1 MENKSEF
8 LDFIVENSLLD
19 NTYSNY
25 LVRTSKNG
33 LKQNERNYLNYV
45 LTGNSEKLKK
55 IQSLDEQKIP
65 DILRNLSD
73 SHFSVK
79 NFTNVS
85 IYDYFNK
92 PDLDQTLQTYLRK
105 LVIVHQ
111 HDGTKDL
118 NINFLVYL
126 LNISLIKKITG
137 DKTEDYIFSNSTKII
152 QENRANSEPNDNLE
166 ALISVLFGLDSEAC
180 WKKITKLR
188 SASIFSNTIDKIGE
202 ILIDISGTNHSNQ
215 TLIRDEIINQII
227 LKLQSTKFEVKFNYI
242 PFSNSSRELSVIEKT
257 LVSHIINQKK
267 YSTNEITFI
276 PIISHLENRKIEIG
290 NLYDIVSVDTSKEFI
305 KEKLPFILNIINLYN
320 ERQFDLYY
328 ITSKYENFSEL
339 YNIVKT
345 TEKSKELFKAVP
357 YEILWSFINDKKK
370 MNKSESEI
378 IDALKTIG
386 SDFLIDKLNDP
397 NFNI

>member
-137 DKTEDYIFSNSTKII
+137 D
-152 QENRANSEPNDNLE
+152 
-166 ALISVLFGLDSEAC
+166 
-180 WKKITKLR
+180 
-188 SASIFSNTIDKIGE
+188 
-202 ILIDISGTNHSNQ
+202 
-215 TLIRDEIINQII
+215 
-227 LKLQSTKFEVKFNYI
+227 
-242 PFSNSSRELSVIEKT
+242 
-257 LVSHIINQKK
+257 
-267 YSTNEITFI
+267 
-276 PIISHLENRKIEIG
+276 
-290 NLYDIVSVDTSKEFI
+290 
-305 KEKLPFILNIINLYN
+305 
-320 ERQFDLYY
+320 
-328 ITSKYENFSEL
+328 
-339 YNIVKT
+339 
-345 TEKSKELFKAVP
+345 
-357 YEILWSFINDKKK
+357 
-370 MNKSESEI
+370 
-378 IDALKTIG
+378 
-386 SDFLIDKLNDP
+386 
-397 NFNI
+397 